1 MGRGGDGWKK
11 AHVLYCTYRC
21 REKRGELVGHRLTV
35 TNDFSIST
43 RVTGCDHTMISTA
56 ARLDS
61 SVQSPRR
68 TVFRQLPQRSCYACP
83 SQGSGLLEAM
93 WFTAGNAQ
101 GKIQLFPLLNSPSKL
116 AARPAKQSLGAN
128 PQKIHVQK
136 RPIPRPPL
144 LSTNVVSAHAV
155 SRAGQ
160 TTSHHAFR
168 VTPTFKIHLHT
179 PRSFPSSLSP
189 DPA

>member
-11 AHVLYCTYRC
+11 AHGLYCTYRC

-93 WFTAGNAQ
+93 WFTAGNAPGEDPAIPPVEFTVQ
-101 GKIQLFPLLNSPSKL
+101 
-116 AARPAKQSLGAN
+116 ARG
-128 PQKIHVQK
+128 
-136 RPIPRPPL
+136 
-144 LSTNVVSAHAV
+144 T
-155 SRAGQ
+155 AGQ
-160 TTSHHAFR
+160 TIPLGKST
-168 VTPTFKIHLHT
+168 KN
-179 PRSFPSSLSP
+179 PRSKETNITATTIIHRRGFRPRRVQGWPNNQSP
-189 DPA
+189 RLPCDSHF